1 MSDEI
6 NKSTE
11 VIPVEAPASE
21 VPVEVTPT
29 VESPVSEVP
38 VFSPPVKG
46 EGGFINTPPVEAP
59 IEIIPVAET
68 PTIETRVESI
78 PDVEISELKV
88 PVVESPVVSSPPAKG
103 EMQRGS
109 IDMSEGQRRSISI
122 PEEPSVSS
130 LDRISLSFKE
140 NMLRAKERL
149 LLANKAIQLKRQKQ
163 LDKLIKLFSKKTKV
177 KNKDVRGYLN
187 VPDDTATTYLNIL
200 KKEGKIKKEGKS
212 KKDTFYTKL

>member
-38 VFSPPVKG
+38 IEVA
-46 EGGFINTPPVEAP
+46 PVEAP
-59 IEIIPVAET
+59 IEIIPIAET
-68 PTIETRVESI
+68 PVF
-78 PDVEISELKV
+78 
-88 PVVESPVVSSPPAKG
+88 SPPAK
-103 EMQRGS
+103 EEV
-109 IDMSEGQRRSISI
+109 SEGQRRSISI